1 MKYIFHVSVKE
12 YLALKKTNWV
22 HYLHFKICLSYIKL
36 KLFTIYSGREGST
49 TYFSQNF
56 AGCVLHHFILFRYF
70 FTFVSCKINVN
81 LFVQ

>member
-1 MKYIFHVSVKE
+1 MNIKFVINIDTTE
-12 YLALKKTNWV
+12 YLALKRLIGDTI
-22 HYLHFKICLSYIKL
+22 YTFYPSYIKL